1 MNRFDRRRTIRS
13 AGALGLG
20 AAMMPAISVAQS
32 AAASPG
38 VGAGGGRLPERPAPA
53 LGSLIE
59 TPRTTL
65 LDGSVREA
73 GAWRGKLL
81 VIELWATWCP
91 FCRKQNPLLDRLHR
105 AQAARGLEVLAL
117 SIDEQPDAIKRY
129 IAETGYGFS
138 VARFGAAWWSVLGR
152 PKGLPVV
159 WVLGRDS
166 RLLQMEIG
174 ELFPEDIELLER
186 WL

>member
-1 MNRFDRRRTIRS
+1 MNRPRRRQTLRA
-13 AGALGLG
+13 AGVLGLG
-20 AAMMPAISVAQS
+20 AVMMPAIGLAQS
-32 AAASPG
+32 G
-38 VGAGGGRLPERPAPA
+38 VGNSQPAGIGRPPERPAPA

-105 AQAARGLEVLAL
+105 TQAARGLEVLAL
-117 SIDEQPDAIKRY
+117 SIDEQADAVKRY

-138 VARFGAAWWSVLGR
+138 VARFDAAWAATLGR
-152 PKGLPVV
+152 PKGLPIIWVV
-159 WVLGRDS
+159 GRDS
-166 RLLQMEIG
+166 RLLQVEIG